1 MIAASIAE
9 PELEFAKGKEY
20 IDGLKSGAAVAAAA
34 PVAATEEKKEAVE
47 EKKEEE
53 EEEAEGDFGFG
64 DLF

>member
-1 MIAASIAE
+1 MIATSIAE

-34 PVAATEEKKEAVE
+34 PVVYTEEKKESVE
-47 EKKEEE
+47 EKNE
-53 EEEAEGDFGFG
+53 EEEAKCDFGFG